1 MIIDVTGTVCAGGMI
16 CDSGEQDLKSKLRQL
31 KKNIS
36 KLGWVGML
44 PFILWPLFFLV
55 VTYFIYRT
63 EYNISLENVQDGTI
77 IRAYD
82 VAEDFKDYI
91 NLVTMIVDT
100 SCDNID
106 DMLSQGATTDDVQAY
121 LERKSQNL
129 DSIISG
135 DTKGI
140 YGYVRGQYVDGDKWV
155 PDADYVPTE
164 RVWYKKAVEAN
175 GMKIMV
181 DPYVDARTGKMVVTA
196 AKLLRDKESVISIDI
211 WLSRMQ
217 QMTEDVSQSD
227 ANHAVMILDESGN
240 VVAHSNPGDVGLN
253 YRTSANAEKRE
264 IYEAWRKCR
273 GQVFRAYLGGE
284 EYLLYPKKISDS
296 WTVITMTSAGPAMK
310 ELNRLSRAV
319 FATAILGLIIT
330 FVVLIGVSRQKI
342 RVLQYDDNI
351 QSIANIYSSLQ
362 KIDLETYDFVK
373 ISCKDLNTNKLID
386 SIWSRG
392 DEKIKAIME
401 KISDER
407 SRTEVLEFVDLS
419 TIEER
424 LGRKDS
430 ISMEFLN
437 WDHKWDRARF
447 IPADWRLD
455 GKLKSVI
462 FAIEQIDEE
471 KRSKDKLRYLA
482 ETDQLTGINNRGSG
496 EDKVRKCLRDGE
508 GGMFVLFDVDHFKSI
523 NDNFGH
529 NAGDKVLVAIGDC
542 MKKTF
547 RENDIILRLGGDEF
561 AAFAPG
567 VHSKDAGR
575 QVIERLI
582 SCVDKIDI
590 PELDGHR
597 ICISV
602 GAAFYLQDDTY
613 AFEELYKHADSCTYN
628 SKKTKGSYMTFYEAP
643 DEK

>member
-1 MIIDVTGTVCAGGMI
+1 MVC
-16 CDSGEQDLKSKLRQL
+16 DRGEQSLKSKLRQFKL
-31 KKNIS
+31 HIQ
-36 KLGWVGML
+36 KLGVMGIL
-44 PFILWPLFFLV
+44 PFVFWPLFFLV
-55 VTYFIYRT
+55 VTFFIYRT
-63 EYNISLENVQDGTI
+63 EYNISIENVENSTI

-106 DMLSQGATTDDVQAY
+106 DMLNQGATTDDVQAY

-155 PDADYVPTE
+155 PDADYIPTE

-217 QMTEDVSQSD
+217 QMTEDVAQAD
-227 ANHAVMILDESGN
+227 ANHAVMIMDESGN
-240 VVAHSNPGDVGLN
+240 VVAHSNPCDVGLN
-253 YRTSANAEKRE
+253 YRTSANAEKRA
-264 IYEAWRKCR
+264 IYEAWRTCR
-273 GQVFRAYLGGE
+273 GQVFRPYLGGE
-284 EYLLYPKKISDS
+284 ESLLYPKKISDS

-310 ELNRLSRAV
+310 ELTRLSRAV
-319 FATAILGLIIT
+319 FASAILGLLIT
-330 FVVLIGVSRQKI
+330 FFVLVGVSRQKI
-342 RVLQYDDNI
+342 KVLQYDDNI

-362 KIDLETYDFVK
+362 KIDLETFDYVK
-373 ISCKDLNTNKLID
+373 ISCKDLNASKLID
-386 SIWSRG
+386 SNRSRG
-392 DEKIKAIME
+392 DIKIKEIME
-401 KISDER
+401 KLSDER

-419 TIEER
+419 TLAQR
-424 LGRKDS
+424 LERKDS

-447 IPADWRLD
+447 ITAERKLD
-455 GKLKSVI
+455 NTLKSVI

-496 EDKVRKCLRDGE
+496 EDKVRKCIREGE

-529 NAGDKVLVAIGDC
+529 NTGDKVLVAIGDC
-542 MKKTF
+542 MRKTF

-567 VHSKDAGR
+567 VHDKEAGK
-575 QVIERLI
+575 QVIDRLI
-582 SCVDKIDI
+582 ASVDKIDI

-597 ICISV
+597 VCISV
-602 GAAFYLQDDTY
+602 GAAFYMQDDTF
-613 AFEELYKHADSCTYN
+613 AFEELYKHADSCTYQ
-628 SKKTKGSYMTFYEAP
+628 SKKNKGSCMTFYEAP